1 MRCIPLTRLYN
12 TPYYDVESMGG
23 FLFFSFRV
31 FRLFLRIPF
40 WPPSWVLRPYDVR
53 VTKMTHTLLLIES
66 SAIFSP
72 VIWFSSVID
81 YKRTTNVCESFHNQF
96 GSMFYNSHPNIFE
109 FMEKLKCTQTRNY
122 LKIRASNAIVPL
134 PKREKERIDKL
145 LECRRRSN
153 LPLQQDRENIIRGNS
168 SATVL
173 FPIHGFDILDK

>member
-1 MRCIPLTRLYN
+1 M
-12 TPYYDVESMGG
+12 
-23 FLFFSFRV
+23 
-31 FRLFLRIPF
+31 RIPF

-81 YKRTTNVCESFHNQF
+81 CKRTTNVCESFHNQF

-109 FMEKLKCTQTRNY
+109 FMEKLKCTQTRSY
-122 LKIRASNAIVPL
+122 LKIRASNAMVPL

-145 LECRRRSN
+145 LELRRQYETDRISRSEFVHRVVFKA
-153 LPLQQDRENIIRGNS
+153 LPVHL
-168 SATVL
+168 
-173 FPIHGFDILDK
+173 

>member
-1 MRCIPLTRLYN
+1 MLECDLIFINLNIDIIMSNYYNMNYLRCIPLTRLYN

-40 WPPSWVLRPYDVR
+40 WPPSWALRPYDVR

-81 YKRTTNVCESFHNQF
+81 CKRTTNVCESFHNQF
-96 GSMFYNSHPNIFE
+96 GSMFYNSHPKKIETRPSIRRHNKVCYIIW
-109 FMEKLKCTQTRNY
+109 LKVC
-122 LKIRASNAIVPL
+122 
-134 PKREKERIDKL
+134 
-145 LECRRRSN
+145 
-153 LPLQQDRENIIRGNS
+153 
-168 SATVL
+168 SAL
-173 FPIHGFDILDK
+173 RHI